1 MILQIAGLYM
11 EIRCDERVEAHLP
24 NLKPFVTTSL
34 PEGESP
40 VCIFQTGQAI
50 DEETTEPT
58 LTSVSDDKTI
68 RLWLKPEACKLS
80 LHISSLGRTFWL
92 QADREWKEVSTD
104 WKPESSPLYPY
115 LDDFIMI
122 AFVYSSAFH
131 HTATIH
137 ASSVAIDHQGC
148 AFIGPSG
155 IGKSTHS
162 RLWLEHV
169 PETRL
174 LNDDQPVLRLQPDG
188 TVCIYGSPWSGKTE
202 CFRNEGVELKTLF
215 FMQQSQK
222 NEITRFTPL
231 ETFQGLMKATSI
243 IGRDTVTFKAI
254 SHTLASVS
262 GVVPACLFKNQPT
275 PEAVG
280 MSYQAFSNCL

>member
-1 MILQIAGLYM
+1 MILQIAGLYL
-11 EIRCDERVEAHLP
+11 EIQCDEKVEAQLP
-24 NLKPFVTTSL
+24 NLQPFVTTSL

-40 VCIFQTGQAI
+40 VCIFRTGQAI

-68 RLWLKPEACKLS
+68 RLWLKPEVCKLS

-92 QADREWKEVSTD
+92 QAGREWKEVSTD

-131 HTATIH
+131 QTATIH
-137 ASSVAIDHQGC
+137 ASSVAINHQGC

-169 PETRL
+169 PGTRL

-188 TVCIYGSPWSGKTE
+188 TIRIYGSPWSGKTE
-202 CFRNEGVELKTLF
+202 CFRNEGVELKSLF
-215 FMQQSQK
+215 FMQQSQE
-222 NEITRFTPL
+222 NEITRLTPI
-231 ETFQGLMKATSI
+231 ETFQRLMKATSI
-243 IGRDTVTFKAI
+243 IGRDTVTFKGI
-254 SHTLASVS
+254 SHTLASV
-262 GVVPACLFKNQPT
+262 GGGVPAYLFKNQPT
-275 PEAVG
+275 REAVG
-280 MSYQAFSNCL
+280 ISFYTFTNCL